1 MNSPATYV
9 LVPGSWHGGWSW
21 QPVAKRLRTQGHR
34 AVTLTLP
41 GLSDGDDPSQ
51 HRLAD
56 AVDYIVRE
64 VRRLPSDDVVLVAHS
79 WGGYPATAAA
89 ALLNGRVG
97 KIVYL
102 NAQIP
107 IRGRSLVDD
116 DPPELREHNLR
127 LIAESPTGSIPATLE
142 DVQRAF
148 MQNVAPQLQRLVADL
163 LTPQPGR
170 YFTDALDVDA
180 ATLGIPVAY
189 LASECDQA
197 LQWPAAEFAARLN
210 VQPIPVPG
218 THNAMLTHPDEIAE
232 AVLAVSTVFGPS

>member
-1 MNSPATYV
+1 MNPSATYV

-21 QPVAKRLRTQGHR
+21 QPVAKRLRAQGHR

-41 GLSDGDDPSQ
+41 GLGDGDDSSG
-51 HRLAD
+51 HRLSD
-56 AVDYIVRE
+56 AVDHIVRE
-64 VRRLPSDDVVLVAHS
+64 VRRLPSDNVVLVAHS
-79 WGGYPATAAA
+79 WGGYPATGAAG
-89 ALLNGRVG
+89 LLVGRVS

-107 IRGRSLVDD
+107 VRGRSLVDD

-127 LIAESPTGSIPATLE
+127 LIAESATGSIAATLE
-142 DVQRAF
+142 DVQRGF
-148 MQNVAPQLQRLVADL
+148 MQNVAPELQRLVADL

-189 LASECDQA
+189 LASDRDQA

-210 VQPIPVPG
+210 VPPIPVPG
-218 THNAMLTHPDEIAE
+218 THNAMLTHPDEIAQ
-232 AVLAVSTVFGPS
+232 AILTV

>member
-1 MNSPATYV
+1 M
-9 LVPGSWHGGWSW
+9 
-21 QPVAKRLRTQGHR
+21 AKRLRAQGHR

-41 GLSDGDDPSQ
+41 GLNDGDDPSTR
-51 HRLAD
+51 RLGD
-56 AVDYIVRE
+56 AVDHIVRE
-64 VRRLPSDDVVLVAHS
+64 VRRLPSDNVVLVAHS
-79 WGGYPATAAA
+79 WGGYPATGAVP
-89 ALLNGRVG
+89 LLAGRVR

-116 DPPELREHNLR
+116 DPPELRMHNLR

-148 MQNVAPQLQRLVADL
+148 MQGVAPELQRLVADL
-163 LTPQPGR
+163 LTPQPGH
-170 YFTDALDVDA
+170 YFTDALDIDA

-189 LASECDQA
+189 LASECDRA

-210 VQPIPVPG
+210 VPPIPVPG
-218 THNAMLTHPDEIAE
+218 THNAMLTHPDAIAE
-232 AVLAVSTVFGPS
+232 AILAA